1 MATGVAEELPFKL
14 TNNRMSNFTLPVS
27 TPNCAVTD
35 PEGKLMQE
43 KNIELAR
50 EEEKLHLQTLQMLN
64 KVQYSPRP
72 STLVAIFDYAQN
84 VEEERRF

>member
-1 MATGVAEELPFKL
+1 
-14 TNNRMSNFTLPVS
+14 MSNFTLPVS

-43 KNIELAR
+43 NSELTR

-72 STLVAIFDYAQN
+72 STLVAIFDYAQS

>member
-1 MATGVAEELPFKL
+1 
-14 TNNRMSNFTLPVS
+14 MSNFTLPVS

-43 KNIELAR
+43 NSELAR
-50 EEEKLHLQTLQMLN
+50 EEEKLHLQTIQMLN

-72 STLVAIFDYAQN
+72 STLVAIFDYAQS

>member
-1 MATGVAEELPFKL
+1 
-14 TNNRMSNFTLPVS
+14 
-27 TPNCAVTD
+27 
-35 PEGKLMQE
+35 MQE

>member
-1 MATGVAEELPFKL
+1 
-14 TNNRMSNFTLPVS
+14 MSNFTLPVS

-35 PEGKLMQE
+35 PEGKHMQE
-43 KNIELAR
+43 NTELAR
-50 EEEKLHLQTLQMLN
+50 EEEKLHLQTLQILN

-72 STLVAIFDYAQN
+72 STLVAIFDYAQS

>member
-1 MATGVAEELPFKL
+1 
-14 TNNRMSNFTLPVS
+14 MSNFTLPVS

-35 PEGKLMQE
+35 PEGKLMKE
-43 KNIELAR
+43 NRELAR
-50 EEEKLHLQTLQMLN
+50 EEEKLHLQTLQILN

-72 STLVAIFDYAQN
+72 STLVAIFDYAQS